1 MTTKQNL
8 STAAKSFA
16 AGALAVVLILGA
28 LDYFNL
34 MRIYYYR
41 VKVPGGSI
49 GIRI

>member
-1 MTTKQNL
+1 MKNKHLTLVTESL
-8 STAAKSFA
+8 AC
-16 AGALAVVLILGA
+16 GALAVILIFGA

-41 VKVPGGSI
+41 VKVPGQSI